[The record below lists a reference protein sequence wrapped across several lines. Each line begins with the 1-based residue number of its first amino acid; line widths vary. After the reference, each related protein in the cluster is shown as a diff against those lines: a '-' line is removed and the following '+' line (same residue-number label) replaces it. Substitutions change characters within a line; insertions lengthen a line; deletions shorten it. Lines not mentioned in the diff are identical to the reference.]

1 MSILVNKDTRVIF
14 QGITGK
20 LGQYYSLQMIEY
32 GTKVV
37 AGVTPCKKGQ
47 VVNGV
52 PVYNTIKEAKE
63 KHGADCVMVFVP
75 APFTKDAFM
84 ECIDA
89 DVDLILCLTEGV
101 PVQDMMVTR
110 TRLVK
115 SRTKLLGPNS
125 PGIVTPGEFI
135 SGLMPKE
142 AFVRGNIGIVSRS
155 GTLTYQT
162 AEILNRAGF
171 GESTCLGIGG
181 DPVGGLGFVDVLA
194 LFEKD
199 PETKIVVMI
208 GEIGGQGEEAAAA
221 FIKKNMT
228 KPVVTFVAGRSA
240 PEGKTMGHAAA
251 IISAGKGTYQS
262 KANAFEEAGVPVAR
276 IITDIPKLVKEK
288 LKG

>member
-37 AGVTPCKKGQ
+37 AGVTPGKKGQ

-89 DVDLILCLTEGV
+89 EVDLILCLTEGV

-110 TRLVK
+110 TRLMR

-240 PEGKTMGHAAA
+240 PEGKWQESSQTSRNG
-251 IISAGKGTYQS
+251 SRRS
-262 KANAFEEAGVPVAR
+262 
-276 IITDIPKLVKEK
+276 
-288 LKG
+288 

>member
-1 MSILVNKDTRVIF
+1 MS
-14 QGITGK
+14 
-20 LGQYYSLQMIEY
+20 
-32 GTKVV
+32 
-37 AGVTPCKKGQ
+37 A
-47 VVNGV
+47 
-52 PVYNTIKEAKE
+52 
-63 KHGADCVMVFVP
+63 
-75 APFTKDAFM
+75 
-84 ECIDA
+84 
-89 DVDLILCLTEGV
+89 
-101 PVQDMMVTR
+101 
-110 TRLVK
+110 
-115 SRTKLLGPNS
+115 
-125 PGIVTPGEFI
+125 
-135 SGLMPKE
+135 
-142 AFVRGNIGIVSRS
+142 GNIGIVSRS

-240 PEGKTMGHAAA
+240 PEGKTMGHAGA

-262 KANAFEEAGVPVAR
+262 KAKAFEEAGVPVAR

-288 LKG
+288 KLKKVDFVCEKRFRVGMAKPARSQTLKGVYESHEGG

>member
-1 MSILVNKDTRVIF
+1 LVNKDTRVIF

-20 LGQYYSLQMIEY
+20 LGRYYSLQMIEY

-37 AGVTPCKKGQ
+37 AGVTPGKKGE
-47 VVNGV
+47 VVNNV

-63 KHGADCVMVFVP
+63 KHGATCVMVFVP

-89 DVDLILCLTEGV
+89 DIDLILCLTEGV
-101 PVQDMMVTR
+101 PVQDMMV
-110 TRLVK
+110 VK
-115 SRTKLLGPNS
+115 TKLNKSNTKLLGPNS

-135 SGLMPKE
+135 SGLMPRE

-181 DPVGGLGFVDVLA
+181 DPIVGLGFVDALA
-194 LFEKD
+194 RFEKD
-199 PETKIVVMI
+199 PETKLVVMI

-221 FIKKNMT
+221 FIKDHMT
-228 KPVVTFVAGRSA
+228 KPVVAFVAGRSA
-240 PEGKTMGHAAA
+240 PEGKTMGHAGA
-251 IISAGKGTYQS
+251 IISGGKGTYQS
-262 KANAFEEAGVPVAR
+262 KAKAFAEAGVPVAT
-276 IITDIPKLVKEK
+276 IITDIPKLVKER
-288 LKG
+288 LRS